1 MTNNHNKLPMTLCER
16 VMATMPIA
24 LLISTP
30 DGTNIQVNQEAVDM
44 TGYSREELLDGV
56 WMIDP
61 ADIKAKELLE
71 KSKTGAAGI
80 NYETRLIRKDGAAI
94 WVSISWRPMFD
105 DDGNFDGVCTTMLD
119 ISEKKEAESNLL
131 QTGERLRQL
140 SEKAADVLWEMTADG
155 VFTYVSEAS
164 RSLGYA
170 ASDWVGH
177 NLTEFLPE
185 ETAAEFIGLISDNNR
200 KAGVMHYEMPLI
212 KGDGSLA
219 WIEIASDSKIENG
232 VITGYHGVSRDI
244 TGRKVSEQAL
254 RESEEKYKSIVENSR
269 DIIALTKPNM
279 IITYVSPACKAIL
292 GYEPE
297 ELIGTVPDIVHPDDY
312 EWLKPTIQ
320 KALNGASG
328 SNLQYRMR
336 TKNGDVRWVSHSW
349 VPLFADGKLHLLLSV
364 LRDITDVKKSEDA
377 LRAAHDEL
385 KQAYK
390 LQQEF
395 LNNITHEV
403 RTPLTAVKGYAEMLC
418 EGVAGP
424 LSKEQSQLL
433 SKVLSSSDHL
443 LEIVNGV
450 LEIARLKSGKVAVRP
465 RVSNPRNVVA
475 KAVSAVQPQADKKG
489 LKIKIKP
496 GSGGCPA
503 MYDRDKMLIVITNI
517 ISNAVKFTQRGSIN
531 IEVQCSQTKAD
542 IVITDTGIGISD
554 SEIETIFDEF
564 GQLDY
569 PNKHK
574 PSGFGVGLAIVAAM
588 VESMGASLTVSSV
601 KNLGTSF
608 LLSVPVVDVPNP
620 HEGQ

>member
-1 MTNNHNKLPMTLCER
+1 
-16 VMATMPIA
+16 MATMPIA